1 MKRQP
6 SEWEK
11 IFAKEATEEWISKI
25 YKQLV
30 QLNAKK
36 PNQKMGE
43 SEINISLKKT
53 YRQTKSTWK
62 DAPHHSLLVKKL
74 KMNDE
79 WFLWQLYGRLD
90 VQRIPFW
97 PEHFKVNILKEKYMW
112 NIGAYVRKTM
122 EIPERTGKHDFTM

>member
-62 DAPHHSLLVKKL
+62 DAPHHSLLEKCKPKL
-74 KMNDE
+74 KWGITSYQSEFLSSRNIQTMNAGE
-79 WFLWQLYGRLD
+79 GVEKKEPSYPVGGNVTWWSHYAEQYGGSL
-90 VQRIPFW
+90 I
-97 PEHFKVNILKEKYMW
+97 N
-112 NIGAYVRKTM
+112 
-122 EIPERTGKHDFTM
+122 